1 MPTGKE
7 IAERALIPLNEKWGY
22 IWGKSGQ
29 IWTAEAQ
36 AKATREMTIKYGS
49 RWIGKRVC
57 DCSGLVVWILSHYG
71 IRVPHGSNSMYKNGY
86 MSERGAL
93 PRVLPMG
100 ALVFKAKDD
109 DMHHEG
115 VYIGSGWVVEAYGTQ
130 KGVIKST
137 IDSGWTHY
145 GLIKGVDYG
154 STEDVK
160 PQKEEKTLNPG
171 RAIVDVPNDGT
182 VNIRASNS
190 TKSKKIRTIREGEP
204 VDVLSVSGE
213 WAKVRYTRTI
223 EDEGYVKTEFLRT
236 PD

>member
-7 IAERALIPLNEKWGY
+7 IAARALIPLNEKWGY

-36 AKATREMTIKYGS
+36 AKATREMTIKYGAK
-49 RWIGKRVC
+49 WIGKRVC
-57 DCSGLVVWILSHYG
+57 DCSGLVVWILSHYKMK
-71 IRVPHGSNSMYKNGY
+71 IPHGSNSMYKNGY
-86 MSERGAL
+86 MSVKGAL
-93 PRVLPMG
+93 PRDLPEG
-100 ALVFKAKDD
+100 ALVFKTKGEDV
-109 DMHHEG
+109 HHVG
-115 VYIGSGWVVEAYGTQ
+115 VYIGSGRVVEAYGTQ
-130 KGVIKST
+130 KGVIEST
-137 IDSGWTHY
+137 INSGWTHY

-154 STEDVK
+154 SAEESK

-182 VNIRASNS
+182 VNLRASNS

-223 EDEGYVKTEFLRT
+223 EEEGYIKTEFLRT
-236 PD
+236 SN